1 MATIK
6 CTKCGT
12 KIENVT
18 SGTVECPNCKH
29 KMRYIPKDSHTN
41 SQSRGHTSQFQV
53 NDKKTKITTTR
64 TKTPK
69 TKKKKGCLFYVL
81 FFFLVILSTIII
93 IGTIPSSRDKKTE
106 QNIAHRE
113 NMYGISDKNIDDIDK
128 KLPITDVEN
137 DVTGKWK
144 LARIA
149 DNINIEEYALSYYN
163 KYFKSGDIVHAI
175 VNFNY
180 RTTTKISVIGDK
192 LDVEVHEYV
201 DKEEHDA
208 KKMFSG
214 MIYEHFQIYM
224 DNGDIEKL
232 GMEDTSSEENANID
246 ATPDN
251 FLNDIKNLERI
262 KEDESIMDIK
272 LENKDLRL
280 YIDLS
285 KVELTVSLP
294 PENTATLFAIS
305 IGDDI
310 LTLNGYDD
318 LWDTITFDFGNAGK
332 ITRGKDDI
340 DITETGRYFVGT
352 PVLE

>member
-18 SGTVECPNCKH
+18 GGTVECPNCKH
-29 KMRYIPKDSHTN
+29 KMKYIPKNSHIN
-41 SQSRGHTSQFQV
+41 PQSGGSTSQIQV
-53 NDKKTKITTTR
+53 NNKKTKIATAR
-64 TKTPK
+64 TKSPQ
-69 TKKKKGCLFYVL
+69 TKKKKGCLFYL
-81 FFFLVILSTIII
+81 LLLSVILSIII
-93 IGTIPSSRDKKTE
+93 IVGIIPSSKDKKTE

-113 NMYGISDKNIDDIDK
+113 NMYGISDKNIDDIEK
-128 KLPITDVEN
+128 KLSITDVEN

-163 KYFKSGDIVHAI
+163 KYFKSDDIVHAI

-180 RTTTKISVIGDK
+180 RTTTKISVIGNK
-192 LDVEVHEYV
+192 LDVEVHEYM

-208 KKMFSG
+208 KKLFGG
-214 MIYEHFQIYM
+214 MVYEHFQIYM

-232 GMEDTSSEENANID
+232 GMEDTSSEENVNID

-285 KVELTVSLP
+285 KVELTISRP
-294 PENTATLFAIS
+294 PEDTAGLLSIA

-318 LWDTITFDFGNAGK
+318 LWDTITFDFGDVGK
-332 ITRGKDDI
+332 ITRGKADI
-340 DITETGRYFVGT
+340 EITETGRYFVGT